1 MSASV
6 VAEYTQA
13 YCETFT
19 PTLENWISQAIAL
32 FAQRYIVRGLTLG
45 AVKGWAVRPQT
56 GARKASGLH
65 NATLRNRLG
74 AMKGAVRGGQT
85 MSQSNMGSRMICAA
99 VAAGCLALG
108 GASGAQAQE
117 TNWYIGGTVPLMFID
132 DSETTNT
139 TTFGQGGN
147 APKLNS
153 TIESEHDTGIKIGGS
168 VGYHFD
174 NGFRVEDEI
183 FYARAKIS
191 KLTNTKLSLMGAP
204 LPPALLPESVE
215 IPVSGTAKQLG
226 GMVNVWY
233 DFDTGDALTPYIGG
247 GIGLVRV
254 DQGDVKFD
262 TNAVKDA
269 ITARA
274 TAFAQANPGQAQQI
288 QQALGPLAA
297 VEVPEP
303 SATDTVFAYQ
313 AGAGVGYALTDTL
326 TLQLGYRLQAV
337 AGLTFTGSNAMATT
351 RAETDLLIHFLEIG
365 VRHRF

>member
-1 MSASV
+1 MS
-6 VAEYTQA
+6 
-13 YCETFT
+13 
-19 PTLENWISQAIAL
+19 
-32 FAQRYIVRGLTLG
+32 RYRI
-45 AVKGWAVRPQT
+45 
-56 GARKASGLH
+56 
-65 NATLRNRLG
+65 
-74 AMKGAVRGGQT
+74 
-85 MSQSNMGSRMICAA
+85 GSRWALAAA
-99 VAAGCLALG
+99 VAGCLALG
-108 GASGAQAQE
+108 GMTGAQAQQS
-117 TNWYIGGTVPLMFID
+117 NWYIGGSVPLMFID

-147 APKLNS
+147 APTLDS
-153 TIESEHDTGIKIGGS
+153 TIKSEHDTGIKLGGS

-174 NGFRVEDEI
+174 NGLRVEGEI

-191 KLTNTKLSLMGAP
+191 KLTNTKLSLSG
-204 LPPALLPESVE
+204 LPVSIPFPLPESVE

-247 GIGLVRV
+247 GIGLVRI

-269 ITARA
+269 ITEAGATWAGTDVAR
-274 TAFAQANPGQAQQI
+274 QGQLAV
-288 QQALGPLAA
+288 LGPLAA
-297 VEVPEP
+297 VDVPEP

-313 AGAGVGYALTDTL
+313 IGAGVGYALTDVT

-337 AGLTFTGSNAMATT
+337 NGLEFTGMNAGAST

-365 VRHRF
+365 VRYRF